1 MAKEAPVLTVGLDD
15 NGGSLR
21 QIENDVTNLDWSNPR
36 NVMDSSGVNNTAT
49 ERILLLADFSS
60 TLNGVFNDGS
70 NVSHDVLKT
79 VCSTSVTRTETL
91 VMSGQTLTNE
101 VLITDYSLS
110 RAQSGELTWSAPTVL
125 NSATCLLYTSDAAD
139 E

>member
-36 NVMDSSGVNNTAT
+36 NVMDASGVNNTAT

-60 TLNGVFNDGS
+60 TLNGVFNDAS

-125 NSATCLLYTSDAAD
+125 NSATVPTWS
-139 E
+139 

>member
-125 NSATCLLYTSDAAD
+125 NSATVPTWS
-139 E
+139 